1 MGERRQDGFQ
11 AALSCEHRQPE
22 KPSCPTILPV
32 IFILPAHGLQ
42 ASRRGAGQA
51 FSGCY
56 DCTRVSGCLWWEI
69 IGA

>member
-1 MGERRQDGFQ
+1 M
-11 AALSCEHRQPE
+11 SCEHRQPE

-51 FSGCY
+51 FQAATIAPAFQAAFG
-56 DCTRVSGCLWWEI
+56 GK
-69 IGA
+69 